1 MSADRPSPAPPRQ
14 PSADVDARPGPPGDP
29 VRGRR
34 RGAAI
39 RAGVALGVLGVL
51 LGGAALVLRG
61 LGIAPPGHSPLVRRG
76 WGLVDPDA
84 RPAAPGPSRRA
95 IGLGAGPVV
104 INEVMTAN
112 PEAILDED
120 FAPSDWIELYNRSD
134 APVHLRDWAL
144 AQGGRSRHRWMFPD
158 VVLSP
163 RRTLVVWASGK
174 DRVGS
179 AASRFIA
186 IRLDPGALGSRTF
199 DGTDRPEHP
208 LWYRDGEAPRYRL
221 VEVVL
226 EVPRADSYVLW
237 LRLRDLA
244 GSGSRLRVTVDGR
257 RAQGP
262 AMPLGSVYR
271 HVRVGPRGAA
281 PAATWPLAA
290 GRHVVQVA
298 AAAGVT
304 EVERVTLTG
313 SAGIDDPY
321 GLHLHTSFRL
331 RHTGE
336 AVTLLDPAGVV
347 RDEVTPADFEAG
359 LSLQREP
366 AGGPWAGL
374 RPPSPGGMTVRPA
387 PDLSAYPSVS
397 ATPLRLVIAPPAGVD
412 ELRYTRDG
420 SVPGDAS
427 PRLEGSLEI
436 ARSGVVRLRGYTAG
450 KPSTPIVT
458 RQFWIGPL
466 PRAAAVMLALDSRL
480 VSDPELGFDP
490 NNVWRKRPQ
499 TLPGPP
505 ALRALQRTR
514 DREWAAWRSAWTKPA
529 HLLLLD
535 AAGVLF
541 DGPVRVRGQSGGP
554 EGSRS
559 VHVSADPVLGAGRL
573 NRDLFE
579 PALGHPP
586 RSFVIDTSNY
596 SPYVNQRAY
605 DLIRASGGIAPR
617 ARPATYLLNG
627 ARAAYGVN
635 PPEPVV
641 TLVED
646 VDGDFLESR
655 WGHRE
660 FDLVKGKPFR
670 VLRGSLE
677 RFETLADRVER
688 GGLTAAELAPWVD
701 LPALTALHFA
711 LVFLDSSRHGEDEGF
726 QGYMAFDRTRR
737 PALLRPIA
745 WDVDQALRRPTAN
758 TFTSMLRV
766 LGRFPARSRFLPAR
780 IVGGL
785 LQDDPAYREQYLRH
799 AEWAMNHAFR
809 PERWPDPWRAV
820 GESAIA
826 TDVQDAIQVFLR
838 ERPPYLR
845 AVLARVWS
853 LPDAAPVRVE
863 VVGGGRL
870 LIDGQV
876 YGARYEGAYFAGG
889 RIRLEVPDDARG
901 AFRHFVVSGDVTDRP
916 VLDLPVRGALEIRAV
931 FRE

>member
-1 MSADRPSPAPPRQ
+1 MSSARPSPAPLRRLP
-14 PSADVDARPGPPGDP
+14 AHVEARREAPGDP
-29 VRGRR
+29 AGRR
-34 RGAAI
+34 RRRAAI
-39 RAGVALGVLGVL
+39 RAAVVLGVLGGV
-51 LGGAALVLRG
+51 LGGAALATRA
-61 LGIAPPGHSPLVRRG
+61 LGILPPGRSPLVRRG
-76 WGLVDPDA
+76 WRPVDPDA
-84 RPAAPGPSRRA
+84 RPPSPGVPRRSPA
-95 IGLGAGPVV
+95 FGAGPVV
-104 INEVMTAN
+104 ISEVMTAN

-120 FAPSDWIELYNRSD
+120 LAPSDWIELYNRSA
-134 APVHLRDWAL
+134 APVRLRGWAL
-144 AQGGRSRHRWMFPD
+144 AQGRRSRHRWTFPD

-163 RRTLVVWASGK
+163 RRTLLVWASGK

-179 AASRFIA
+179 AASRFIV
-186 IRLDPGALGSRTF
+186 IRLDPGAVGSRTF

-221 VEVVL
+221 AEVVL
-226 EVPRADSYVLW
+226 EVPRAAAYTLW
-237 LRLRDLA
+237 LRVRDLSGGA
-244 GSGSRLRVTVDGR
+244 GRLRVTVDGR
-257 RAQGP
+257 RAAGI
-262 AMPLGSVYR
+262 ATPLGPVYR
-271 HVRVGPRGAA
+271 HVRVEPRGA
-281 PAATWPLAA
+281 PAGTWALAA

-313 SAGIDDPY
+313 SAGGDDPY

-336 AVTLLDPAGVV
+336 AVTLLDPAGAV
-347 RDEVTPADFEAG
+347 RDEVTPTDFEAG

-366 AGGPWAGL
+366 GGGSWAGL
-374 RPPSPGGMTVRPA
+374 RSPTPAGALIRPA
-387 PDLSAYPSVS
+387 PDLAAYPSVS
-397 ATPLRLVIAPPAGVD
+397 PTPLRIGVTRPDGVD

-427 PRLEGSLEI
+427 PRLEGPLEI

-450 KPSTPIVT
+450 RPSTPIVT

-466 PRAAAVMLALDSRL
+466 PRAAVVMLALDRRL

-505 ALRALQRTR
+505 ALRALQRAR
-514 DREWAAWRSAWTKPA
+514 DREWAAWRSASTKAA

-559 VHVSADPVLGAGRL
+559 VHVSADPVLGPGRL
-573 NRDLFE
+573 SRDLFE

-586 RSFVIDTSNY
+586 RSFVVDTSNY

-617 ARPATYLLNG
+617 ARPAAYLLNG
-627 ARAAYGVN
+627 AAAAYGVN

-660 FDLVKGKPFR
+660 FDLLKGKPFR

-688 GGLTAAELAPWVD
+688 GGLTAAELASRVD

-711 LVFLDSSRHGEDEGF
+711 LVFLDSSGFGDDEGF
-726 QGYMAFDRTRR
+726 QGYMAFDRTRS

-785 LQDDPAYREQYLRH
+785 LRDDPAYREQYLRH

-809 PERWPDPWRAV
+809 PERWPDPWRAA
-820 GESAIA
+820 GESAVA
-826 TDVQDAIQVFLR
+826 TEIQEASERFLR
-838 ERPPYLR
+838 ERPAFLR
-845 AVLARVWS
+845 DVLASVWS
-853 LPDAAPVRVE
+853 LPAPAPVRVDL
-863 VVGGGRL
+863 VGSGRV
-870 LIDGQV
+870 LIDGQE
-876 YGARYEGAYFAGG
+876 YRGHYEGAYFAGG
-889 RIRLEVPDDARG
+889 HVRLEVPAGERE
-901 AFRHFVVSGDVTDRP
+901 AFRHFVLGDDVLAGP
-916 VLDLPVRGALEIRAV
+916 VLEAPVRKALSIQAV
-931 FRE
+931 FAR